1 MSDGQPGK
9 KKTLLIVVA
18 SLLGVALAGA
28 LGWGMF
34 IGWVVDTEASDAQ
47 RGLTGAHLAE
57 FYDEPELDGGT
68 LELVRTRYLDGSY
81 DVSVDYDLDEFVIT
95 SSLYSVER
103 RASDAISV
111 YGGLRVTGPL
121 METMADIELQE
132 RDDLFSWGDNSSS
145 KVILVEGEPSG
156 HVIIARK
163 GKVAFM
169 VTLAGIYEDDAQRLE
184 ALLRPVLDSA
194 QRDG

>member
-1 MSDGQPGK
+1 MSGPAST

-18 SLLGVALAGA
+18 SVLGLALAAG
-28 LGWGMF
+28 LGWGML
-34 IGWVVDTEASDAQ
+34 IGWAVDTETSDAK
-47 RGLTGAHLAE
+47 RGLTGEHLAAY
-57 FYDEPELDGGT
+57 YDDPKLDGGT
-68 LELVRTRYLDGSY
+68 LEIVRTRYLDGSY
-81 DVSVDYDLDEFVIT
+81 DVSIDYEVEDFVVT

-103 RASDAISV
+103 RASDAMSV
-111 YGGLRVTGPL
+111 YGGLLVTGPL

-132 RDDLFSWGDNSSS
+132 RDDLFDWGDNSSS
-145 KVILVEGEPSG
+145 KVILVDGEPSG

-169 VTLAGIYEDDAQRLE
+169 VTLAGAYEDDAQRLE

-194 QRDG
+194 QTDG

>member
-1 MSDGQPGK
+1 MTGRAST

-18 SLLGVALAGA
+18 SVLGLALAAA

-34 IGWVVDTEASDAQ
+34 IGWTVDTETSDAQ
-47 RGLTGAHLAE
+47 RGITGEHLATY
-57 FYDEPELDGGT
+57 YDEPELDGGT
-68 LELVRTRYLDGSY
+68 LEVVRTRYLDGSY
-81 DVSVDYDLDEFVIT
+81 DVSVDYEVEDFVVT

-103 RASDAISV
+103 RASDAMSV
-111 YGGLRVTGPL
+111 YGGLLVTGPL

-132 RDDLFSWGDNSSS
+132 RDDLFDWGDNSSS
-145 KVILVEGEPSG
+145 KVILVDGEPSG

-169 VTLAGIYEDDAQRLE
+169 VTLAGAYEDDAQRLE
-184 ALLRPVLDSA
+184 ALLRPMLDSA
-194 QRDG
+194 EKDG